1 MIAGTYLE
9 HIIWNYDP
17 SRPAACELWE
27 SYGDKETFSVALRD
41 GTADAIVML
50 ILYMSAMRDIR
61 REDENYTS
69 TPPWLLT
76 IMCSIYRE
84 PNPKRFTSLD
94 KKHKVI
100 KKTTPAHS
108 ETMVVW
114 TILADVLTDIYD
126 SLILDFCTSLTW
138 TGIGLESLRRS
149 LFEPEVD
156 ISPLLEFS
164 FGQVMPLLLLLVFA
178 LTALEVGSITKPIH
192 KEAQMPGAL
201 AARGFGEEETSQ
213 TIVVPRAKGSS
224 AVLGSEKSE
233 VEIPAIQMG
242 DTTAGSTPQGS
253 SMIVRF
259 RPHQQISPQTPQDRR
274 GSLPLAARKMGLG
287 PMQRFETASSS
298 SSSAGRTVAPI
309 SKVATPHQL
318 ETRVNT
324 LTTEEGNPAS
334 TPRYQS
340 VVEAAREKRKVAFCI
355 ALLVSV
361 IHFVGVLLFTY
372 FCFPYSAFAFA
383 GFLLLSYVW
392 KTVRHVIFIRRFRVA
407 YLKLEAR
414 EGH

>member
-1 MIAGTYLE
+1 MA
-9 HIIWNYDP
+9 N
-17 SRPAACELWE
+17 
-27 SYGDKETFSVALRD
+27 
-41 GTADAIVML
+41 
-50 ILYMSAMRDIR
+50 
-61 REDENYTS
+61 
-69 TPPWLLT
+69 
-76 IMCSIYRE
+76 
-84 PNPKRFTSLD
+84 
-94 KKHKVI
+94 
-100 KKTTPAHS
+100 
-108 ETMVVW
+108 
-114 TILADVLTDIYD
+114 VLTDIYD

-192 KEAQMPGAL
+192 GEARMPGAL
-201 AARGFGEEETSQ
+201 AARGFGEEEISQ
-213 TIVVPRAKGSS
+213 SIVVPRAKGSS

-242 DTTAGSTPQGS
+242 DTTAASTPQDS

-309 SKVATPHQL
+309 SKVAAECFKTGGWL
-318 ETRVNT
+318 R
-324 LTTEEGNPAS
+324 L
-334 TPRYQS
+334 S
-340 VVEAAREKRKVAFCI
+340 VVD
-355 ALLVSV
+355 LVR
-361 IHFVGVLLFTY
+361 
-372 FCFPYSAFAFA
+372 PEP
-383 GFLLLSYVW
+383 
-392 KTVRHVIFIRRFRVA
+392 R
-407 YLKLEAR
+407 
-414 EGH
+414 